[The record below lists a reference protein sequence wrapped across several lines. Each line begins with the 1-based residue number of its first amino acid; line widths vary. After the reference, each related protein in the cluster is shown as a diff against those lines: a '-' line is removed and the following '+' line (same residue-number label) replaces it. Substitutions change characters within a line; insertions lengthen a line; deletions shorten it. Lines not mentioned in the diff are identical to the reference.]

1 MSRRSLAVLVALVAS
16 VTVPAS
22 AAAHEHA
29 AHEHAAHERV
39 RAAGEDRL
47 VITVSGTESSD
58 GTFELTC
65 APTGGDHPKPA
76 ESCAALRDV
85 ETPFAPVAEGTQ
97 CTFLY
102 GGAAT
107 ARVEGRW
114 QGESVDAEFTR
125 ANGCE
130 ITRWDRLVPALP
142 SLATG
147 AA

>member
-22 AAAHEHA
+22 AAAHE
-29 AHEHAAHERV
+29 RG
-39 RAAGEDRL
+39 RAVGEDRL
-47 VITVSGTESSD
+47 VITVSGTEGSD

-65 APTGGDHPKPA
+65 APVGGDHPEPA
-76 ESCAALRDV
+76 ESCAALRGV
-85 ETPFAPVAEGTQ
+85 ERPFTPVAEGTR

-114 QGESVDAEFTR
+114 QGEVVDAEFTR
-125 ANGCE
+125 TNGCE
-130 ITRWDRLVPALP
+130 ISRWDRLVPALP
-142 SLATG
+142 SLATH